1 MTHAR
6 QRLGQR
12 GERLAEQYLTS
23 HGLTILE
30 RNYRCSAGEMDLIA
44 QDGPTMVF
52 VEVRTR
58 RGQGYG
64 TPEDSITS
72 RKQAHLLAVA
82 QTYLYEHSLGDA
94 AWRIDVVAVEMS
106 ARGELLRVEHIE
118 NAVEG

>member
-1 MTHAR
+1 MTRRR

-12 GERLAEQYLTS
+12 GERLAERYLTG

-30 RNYRCSAGEMDLIA
+30 RNYRCPAGEADLIA
-44 QDGPTMVF
+44 RDGDTLVF

-58 RGQGYG
+58 RGQDYG
-64 TPEDSITS
+64 TPEESITP

-82 QTYLYEHSLGDA
+82 QTYLAGHGLNDIP
-94 AWRIDVVAVEMS
+94 WRIDVIAVEMS

-118 NAVEG
+118 NAIEG

>member
-1 MTHAR
+1 MTHTR
-6 QRLGQR
+6 QRLGWR
-12 GERLAEQYLTS
+12 GERLAERYLAG

-30 RNYRCSAGEMDLIA
+30 RNYRCAAGEADLIA
-44 QDGPTMVF
+44 QDGDTLVF

-58 RGQGYG
+58 RGQDYG
-64 TPEDSITS
+64 SPEESITA

-82 QTYLYEHSLGDA
+82 QAYLAERGLSDI
-94 AWRIDVVAVEMS
+94 AWRIDVVAVALS

>member
-1 MTHAR
+1 MTHTR
-6 QRLGQR
+6 QRLGWR
-12 GERLAEQYLTS
+12 GERLAERYLAG

-30 RNYRCSAGEMDLIA
+30 RNYRCSAGEADLIA
-44 QDGPTMVF
+44 QDGDTLVF

-58 RGQGYG
+58 RGQDYG
-64 TPEDSITS
+64 SPEESITA

-82 QTYLYEHSLGDA
+82 QAYLAERGLSDI
-94 AWRIDVVAVEMS
+94 AWRIDVVAVALS

>member
-1 MTHAR
+1 MTHTR
-6 QRLGQR
+6 QRLGWR
-12 GERLAEQYLTS
+12 GERLAERYLAGR
-23 HGLTILE
+23 GLTILE
-30 RNYRCSAGEMDLIA
+30 RNYRCSAGEADLIA
-44 QDGPTMVF
+44 QDGDTLVF

-58 RGQGYG
+58 RGQDYG
-64 TPEDSITS
+64 SPEESITT

-82 QTYLYEHSLGDA
+82 QAYLAERGLSDI